1 MDLLPPRAL
10 TSHFKHADRDDQR
23 NMLLRAGDER
33 TSWTPNLALIATT
46 FPVNAGRL
54 RASSAAAGGQDGVD
68 SWSSVVMG
76 AQRII
81 RLCNSVELLAGTLDK
96 LNARGRGAS
105 AQAVLLRMKLAA
117 LTAELVAADV
127 IERARQRSAIS

>member
-1 MDLLPPRAL
+1 MVEDALVCRAQFDIL
-10 TSHFKHADRDDQR
+10 RELGVLRGQQR
-23 NMLLRAGDER
+23 QAGVVGAAQF
-33 TSWTPNLALIATT
+33 LA
-46 FPVNAGRL
+46 
-54 RASSAAAGGQDGVD
+54 SA
-68 SWSSVVMG
+68 
-76 AQRII
+76 
-81 RLCNSVELLAGTLDK
+81 LDK